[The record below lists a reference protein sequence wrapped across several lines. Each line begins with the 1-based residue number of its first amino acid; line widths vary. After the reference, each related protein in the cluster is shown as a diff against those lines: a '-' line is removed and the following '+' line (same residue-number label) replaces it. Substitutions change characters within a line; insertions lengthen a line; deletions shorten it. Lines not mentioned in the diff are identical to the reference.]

1 MYVIIVAVGIDVDVG
16 ASIVDK
22 DIADKV
28 VVLVCAV
35 APDATIAIRPSRLA
49 RYQPNASKAIRM
61 TPPMIRCLR
70 GKDSLFIV
78 IPLYELF
85 PSEIVHDENPYP
97 DQ

>member
-16 ASIVDK
+16 ASVVDK

-49 RYQPNASKAIRM
+49 RYQPNASKAVRM
-61 TPPMIRCLR
+61 TPPTIRFLR
-70 GKDSLFIV
+70 VKGGLFIV
-78 IPLYELF
+78 APLYELF
-85 PSEIVHDENPYP
+85 PSEIIDDENPYP